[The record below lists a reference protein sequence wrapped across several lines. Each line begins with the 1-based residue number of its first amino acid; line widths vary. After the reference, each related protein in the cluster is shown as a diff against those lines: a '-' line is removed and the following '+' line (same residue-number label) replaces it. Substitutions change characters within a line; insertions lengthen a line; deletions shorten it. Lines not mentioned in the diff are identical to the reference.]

1 MEGCRDWQ
9 TCRCSKLGNQISP
22 FIVNKVQLE
31 TNGFIVYRHC
41 TGRAKWSRSR
51 ITCIYYPSV
60 VLNAR
65 SMSIVFT
72 CLSIIFYLPLSFI
85 MMMILLLAL
94 CLRPVYFF
102 SIRNC
107 VRTAFYLQIR
117 NDDKRVL
124 LRRNK
129 RHLYCKCGAV
139 TGSSIRPC
147 WSLYSISFD
156 WCDVYY
162 CCCILAYIRYS
173 PAAWKSSSCS
183 IDRLIWCYNAHHDGL
198 PGSPSVSSSGHTAR
212 PTIRSDS
219 ILYISFRQLLIY
231 NVMVA
236 DSSAPLSALRLTQ

>member
-129 RHLYCKCGAV
+129 RHLYCKYVAAGF
-139 TGSSIRPC
+139 
-147 WSLYSISFD
+147 FD
-156 WCDVYY
+156 
-162 CCCILAYIRYS
+162 
-173 PAAWKSSSCS
+173 
-183 IDRLIWCYNAHHDGL
+183 
-198 PGSPSVSSSGHTAR
+198 PSVLLVA
-212 PTIRSDS
+212 IYLSDW
-219 ILYISFRQLLIY
+219 LLTD
-231 NVMVA
+231 VVSHHQA
-236 DSSAPLSALRLTQ
+236 ASASYTVHIIV